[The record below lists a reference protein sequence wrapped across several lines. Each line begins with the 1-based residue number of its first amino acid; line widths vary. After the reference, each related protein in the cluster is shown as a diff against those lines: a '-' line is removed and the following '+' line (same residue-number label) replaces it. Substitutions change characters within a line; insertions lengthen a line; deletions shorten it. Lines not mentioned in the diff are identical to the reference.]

1 MKRFILFLF
10 ITFTVSGCKLLES
23 IIAEHGI
30 FMCNL
35 SNNEVVVWG
44 TYDQTNGTRL
54 PNERPVCEPINPIE
68 EMSHYYS
75 TFIMSEGK
83 DWPKSLSD
91 TDTIRV
97 FVFDSEKYNETDWS
111 TIRDQYL
118 ILLRYDFTKAELDA
132 LGWLIAY
139 PPTPEMKDIKMWPP
153 YEEVIK
159 NAESLNP

>member
-23 IIAEHGI
+23 IISEYGI

-54 PNERPVCEPINPIE
+54 PNERPVCERIHPIE
-68 EMSHYYS
+68 EMSRYYS

-159 NAESLNP
+159 

>member
-23 IIAEHGI
+23 IISEYGI

-44 TYDQTNGTRL
+44 TYDQTMGTRL
-54 PNERPVCEPINPIE
+54 PDEKPVTELVVPSKNLSVSPYE
-68 EMSHYYS
+68 
-75 TFIMSEGK
+75 FIMSQGY
-83 DWPKSLSD
+83 DWTKSLSA

-97 FVFDSEKYNETDWS
+97 FVFDSEKYRETDWAA
-111 TIRDQYL
+111 ICDQYL

-132 LGWLIAY
+132 LGWHIAF

-153 YEEVIK
+153 YEEAIK
-159 NAESLNP
+159 NAQD